1 MFLIA
6 FFTHN
11 NLQSAQ
17 AGNQLQIHYK
27 EIYQVWQQGRNICA
41 RVISIAIEFTLANW
55 NLKFHFSFLLT
66 SLKKSGTIR
75 TYDRKVIKITSH
87 DRHRSG
93 A

>member
-41 RVISIAIEFTLANW
+41 RVISIAIKFANW
-55 NLKFHFSFLLT
+55 NLKFHFSSPLT
-66 SLKKSGTIR
+66 LVVFSS
-75 TYDRKVIKITSH
+75 
-87 DRHRSG
+87 
-93 A
+93 